1 MNCSQPEHD
10 EFARLPRK
18 DREAVYQLARKKVGV
33 QEMVTVSLMLEIHRF
48 SQKGH

>member
-18 DREAVYQLARKKVGV
+18 DREAAFQLARKKVGA
-33 QEMVTVSLMLEIHRF
+33 QGMVTVSMMLHIHK
-48 SQKGH
+48 SIQKEN